1 MSGIS
6 YLKTKTFNIT
16 QCVNGFM
23 NEGIRVH
30 VSLNTAYTFT
40 SVPDSCMRTSTLH
53 YTDIAQVTL
62 PKYTLV

>member
-1 MSGIS
+1 
-6 YLKTKTFNIT
+6 
-16 QCVNGFM
+16 M